1 MFRRGFGHFLRTAA
15 SLQWREEAIDL
26 RSDAAAWPDLPEHER
41 EQALWLVAGF
51 VIGERSVAAE
61 LEPFA
66 TASAAA
72 DPDVAACF
80 EAQAIDEARHAC
92 FFERALSEIP
102 QIEPTEQAL
111 RALVEP
117 PLLDLFERRL
127 PAATRALAE
136 SDEQLDA
143 AVTLYHLLLEGV
155 FFTAGQLALLDLLGE
170 RDPALPGLRR
180 GVELVLRDERWHIG
194 FGASF
199 LAHMGAR
206 EEAVGHLP
214 DEGAAVLAAWGD
226 AVPDQ
231 IGRHVLELHRRRL
244 SAAGLGAAGGPGAP
258 PRAYS
263 DA

>member
-1 MFRRGFGHFLRTAA
+1 VFRRGFGHFLRTAA
-15 SLQWREEAIDL
+15 SLQWREGAIDL
-26 RSDAAAWPDLPEHER
+26 GPDAAAWAGLPKRER
-41 EQALWLVAGF
+41 ETVLRLLAGF
-51 VIGERSVAAE
+51 VVGERSVAAE

-66 TASAAA
+66 ASAA
-72 DPDVAACF
+72 DPDIAACF
-80 EAQAIDEARHAC
+80 EAQAIDEARHAR
-92 FFERALSEIP
+92 FFERALVEVAG
-102 QIEPTEQAL
+102 TDAGDDTL
-111 RALVEP
+111 RELVEP
-117 PLLDLFERRL
+117 GLLELFERRL
-127 PAATRALAE
+127 PATACALAA
-136 SDEQLDA
+136 DHEQLDA
-143 AVTLYHLLLEGV
+143 AVAFYHLLLEGV
-155 FFTAGQLALLDLLGE
+155 FFTAGQLALLELLDE
-170 RDPALPGLRR
+170 DAPAPPGLRR

-194 FGASF
+194 FGASV

>member
-26 RSDAAAWPDLPEHER
+26 RSDAAAWPDLPGPER
-41 EQALWLVAGF
+41 EQTLWLVAGF

-66 TASAAA
+66 SASAAA
-72 DPDVAACF
+72 DADVAACF
-80 EAQAIDEARHAC
+80 EAQAIDEARHAR
-92 FFERALSEIP
+92 FFERALSEVTG
-102 QIEPTEQAL
+102 TEATDEAL
-111 RALVEP
+111 RGLVERP
-117 PLLDLFERRL
+117 VLELFEQRL
-127 PAATRALAE
+127 SAASRALA
-136 SDEQLDA
+136 DDREQLDA
-143 AVTLYHLLLEGV
+143 AVALYHLLLEGV
-155 FFTAGQLALLDLLGE
+155 FFTAGQLALLELLDE
-170 RDPALPGLRR
+170 DAPALPGLRR

-194 FGASF
+194 FGASV

-206 EEAVGHLP
+206 EDAVAGLPGEAGV
-214 DEGAAVLAAWGD
+214 VLAAWGD

-244 SAAGLGAAGGPGAP
+244 RAAGLGAAGGPAAP